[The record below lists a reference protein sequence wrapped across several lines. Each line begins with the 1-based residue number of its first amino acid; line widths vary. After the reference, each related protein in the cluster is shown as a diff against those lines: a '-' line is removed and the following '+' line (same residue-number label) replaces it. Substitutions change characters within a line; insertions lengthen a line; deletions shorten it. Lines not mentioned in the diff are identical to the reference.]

1 MYVSGESL
9 TVMEFPKWN
18 GGGSEPVVKT
28 ARGAYAIGAETGGA
42 GEDVAVNIV
51 GDTYG
56 P

>member
-1 MYVSGESL
+1 MRL
-9 TVMEFPKWN
+9 PNWN

-42 GEDVAVNIV
+42 GEGAAVNSV
-51 GDTYG
+51 GDAYD